1 MKKLK
6 SQLFVISMLLV
17 FAIAIGCSKESDN
30 PIDLGTVI
38 KSEASITFNGAG
50 FTNNTVTLGNGGCS
64 YSPSENLTVATF
76 SGAFGTDSLILVFQ
90 FVGNQTGARPWSSS
104 EPDALIYKYGTSG
117 TFYFYADSTG
127 TTNITGYG
135 AVSGKVEGNISG
147 KLVEASTQ
155 TELNI
160 SGNFSALRIPDSE

>member
-6 SQLFVISMLLV
+6 SQLFALSIIISLAFV
-17 FAIAIGCSKESDN
+17 SGCSKKSDN
-30 PIDLGTVI
+30 PVDPGTVI

-50 FTNNTVTLGNGGCS
+50 FTNNTITLGNGGCS
-64 YSPSENLTVATF
+64 YSPTENLTVATF
-76 SGAFGTDSLILVFQ
+76 SGAFGSDSLVLVFQ
-90 FVGNQTGARPWSSS
+90 FVGNQTGARSWRSS

-127 TTNITGYG
+127 STSVSSYG
-135 AVSGKVEGNISG
+135 AVSGKVEGNITG
-147 KLVEASTQ
+147 KLIEVTSQ